1 MSTISMTVLMAL
13 DRTRDF
19 RRHFA
24 KYVNK
29 FFLRFNECLI
39 SDHLD
44 ARGLHDYLPSKIWMF
59 IDRGK

>member
-1 MSTISMTVLMAL
+1 MFTISMIVLMAL

-19 RRHFA
+19 RRHFE

-29 FFLRFNECLI
+29 FVLRFNECLI

-44 ARGLHDYLPSKIWMF
+44 ARGLHDYLSSKIWMF
-59 IDRGK
+59 LDHGK

>member
-1 MSTISMTVLMAL
+1 MFTISMTVLMAL

-19 RRHFA
+19 RGHFA

-29 FFLRFNECLI
+29 FVLRFNECLI

-44 ARGLHDYLPSKIWMF
+44 ARGLHDYLPSKI
-59 IDRGK
+59 

>member
-1 MSTISMTVLMAL
+1 MFTISMTVLMAL

-19 RRHFA
+19 RRHFE

-29 FFLRFNECLI
+29 FVLRFNECLI

-44 ARGLHDYLPSKIWMF
+44 AQGLHDYLPSKIWMF
-59 IDRGK
+59 LDHGK

>member
-1 MSTISMTVLMAL
+1 MFTISMTVLMAL

-19 RRHFA
+19 RRHFE

-29 FFLRFNECLI
+29 FVLRFNECLI

-44 ARGLHDYLPSKIWMF
+44 ARGLHDYLSSKIWMF
-59 IDRGK
+59 LDHGK

>member
-1 MSTISMTVLMAL
+1 MFTISMTVLMAL

-19 RRHFA
+19 RRHFE
-24 KYVNK
+24 KYV
-29 FFLRFNECLI
+29 FLRFNECLI